1 MTKII
6 AWNVN
11 GIRSITK
18 KEYLFDLIK
27 KENPNI
33 ICFGETKLSCP
44 SVNVEDQLKKKIKGY
59 KYRYYDTCKKRG
71 GYSGTAIFSKKKPI
85 KVDFGINNSKHD
97 MEGRVITLEF
107 ENYFLIHVYTPNS
120 GEALQRLDY
129 RVNEWDVD
137 FRKYLKNL
145 QNKKKIIVCGDL
157 NVANE
162 EMDIH
167 NPKGNK
173 KSAGFTD
180 KERESFKV
188 LIKELDLIDT
198 FRHLNEEEIKYSYW
212 SYRNKSRQKNKGW
225 RIDYFLVS
233 SELLDNVKKS
243 DILTDVLG
251 SDHAPVLLKIK
262 IE

>member
-11 GIRSITK
+11 GIRSIVK
-18 KEYLFDLIK
+18 KNDLIDLIE
-27 KENPNI
+27 KEKPNI

-44 SVNVEDQLKKKIKGY
+44 SIDVESDLKDKITDY

-85 KVDFGINNSKHD
+85 KVDYGMNISKHD

-107 ENYFLIHVYTPNS
+107 KKYFLIHVYTPNS
-120 GEALQRLDY
+120 GQALQRLDY
-129 RVNEWDVD
+129 RVKEWDID
-137 FRKYLKNL
+137 FKLYLKDL
-145 QNKKKIIVCGDL
+145 QSKKPIIVCGDL

-162 EMDIH
+162 EIDIH

-173 KSAGFTD
+173 KSAGFT
-180 KERESFKV
+180 KQERENFKV

-198 FRHLNEEEIKYSYW
+198 FRYINKDEIKYSYW
-212 SYRNKSRQKNKGW
+212 SYMNKARPNNKGW

-233 SELLDNVKKS
+233 SKLIDNVKKS
-243 DILTDVLG
+243 DILTEILG
-251 SDHAPVLLKIK
+251 SDHAPILLKFK
-262 IE
+262 ID